1 MFLGYPSG
9 YKGYKLLDLD
19 ADQVF
24 ISRNVQFHEMI
35 FPSSEISSNPYDI
48 FSDRVIP
55 YSSNHSLSSST
66 RSQHVTRPH
75 TYLKDY
81 HCYLTKHDQSLYPLS
96 AYLDYDHLS
105 PTYKSF
111 VMNVSISTEPNS
123 YHEAAK
129 SPDWCDAMA
138 AELSALEANST
149 WTTISLPPGKHTVG
163 YRWVYKV
170 KRRANGT
177 LERYKAHLVAK

>member
-1 MFLGYPSG
+1 
-9 YKGYKLLDLD
+9 
-19 ADQVF
+19 
-24 ISRNVQFHEMI
+24 
-35 FPSSEISSNPYDI
+35 
-48 FSDRVIP
+48 
-55 YSSNHSLSSST
+55 
-66 RSQHVTRPH
+66 
-75 TYLKDY
+75 
-81 HCYLTKHDQSLYPLS
+81 
-96 AYLDYDHLS
+96 
-105 PTYKSF
+105 
-111 VMNVSISTEPNS
+111 MNVSISTEPNS

-177 LERYKAHLVAK
+177 LERYKARLVAKGYTQQPGIDFLDTFSPAVKLTTVKLLLALAVVHGWSIECE